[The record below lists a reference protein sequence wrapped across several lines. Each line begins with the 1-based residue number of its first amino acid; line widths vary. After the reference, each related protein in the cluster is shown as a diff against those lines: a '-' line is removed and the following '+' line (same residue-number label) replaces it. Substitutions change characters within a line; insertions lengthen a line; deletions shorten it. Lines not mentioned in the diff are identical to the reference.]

1 MEKSLAEDWFQ
12 FIFKELQNL
21 PELFSSCNDIEMKNS
36 LGQLKRNLIIILL
49 GIVRHVTS
57 GKEYFSADH
66 WKKLLQEL
74 RDDKDKFVTDL
85 SLFVQVYIYGDR
97 KILKFLKEK
106 QKNIKDIVQGLQDF
120 SKFFS
125 TYNTPSHLAHVE
137 LHTYIDGLAR
147 LASIEQFAEL

>member
-1 MEKSLAEDWFQ
+1 
-12 FIFKELQNL
+12 
-21 PELFSSCNDIEMKNS
+21 
-36 LGQLKRNLIIILL
+36 
-49 GIVRHVTS
+49 
-57 GKEYFSADH
+57 
-66 WKKLLQEL
+66 
-74 RDDKDKFVTDL
+74 
-85 SLFVQVYIYGDR
+85 
-97 KILKFLKEK
+97 K